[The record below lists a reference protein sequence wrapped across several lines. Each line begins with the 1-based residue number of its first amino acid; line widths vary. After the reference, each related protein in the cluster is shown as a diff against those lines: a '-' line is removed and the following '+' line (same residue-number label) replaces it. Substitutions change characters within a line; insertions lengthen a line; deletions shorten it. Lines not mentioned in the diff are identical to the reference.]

1 MGHNV
6 TATSARI
13 TAVEEAL
20 EVIAG
25 EVFREEAVDS
35 GEVVV
40 GAEESKGLLFLAEA
54 ITPAQ
59 RPRSRLLVLSGT
71 LLISRVRGPRFQSQ
85 YLTHAAVKLKEE
97 KIMYVP
103 TFDATL
109 AITSSSP
116 DTLVKLLLL
125 KAFL

>member
-40 GAEESKGLLFLAEA
+40 GAKESKGLLFLAEA

-59 RPRSRLLVLSGT
+59 RPRSR
-71 LLISRVRGPRFQSQ
+71 
-85 YLTHAAVKLKEE
+85 
-97 KIMYVP
+97 
-103 TFDATL
+103 
-109 AITSSSP
+109 
-116 DTLVKLLLL
+116 
-125 KAFL
+125 